1 MVKKSNKKVARKKT
15 QTNHPVDRLYGEL
28 KLGQSVDEILD
39 LMRGPRPVSE
49 ETSKR
54 NR

>member
-1 MVKKSNKKVARKKT
+1 MVKMIKAKVARKKT
-15 QTNHPVDRLYGEL
+15 RTNHPVDRIYGKL

-39 LMRGPRPVSE
+39 VMRGPRPLRQKPV
-49 ETSKR
+49 TR